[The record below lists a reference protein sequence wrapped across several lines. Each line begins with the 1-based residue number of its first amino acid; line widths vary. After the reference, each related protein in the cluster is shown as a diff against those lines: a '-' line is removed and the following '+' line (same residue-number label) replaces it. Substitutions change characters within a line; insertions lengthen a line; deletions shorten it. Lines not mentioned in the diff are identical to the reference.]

1 MAVKSVI
8 KKNFKSLSVHYAA
21 LLINLSNVEHRNVK
35 WTKEENPLKSWAF
48 GRITNRIFAELYT
61 SGQFSNSSH

>member
-35 WTKEENPLKSWAF
+35 WTKEENPLKS
-48 GRITNRIFAELYT
+48 
-61 SGQFSNSSH
+61 